1 MPRLLNTCFW
11 RPAII
16 ICAFA
21 FCINLKY
28 GVCDDARMTPLVKAV
43 QKVRKSVV
51 NIRGRKSV
59 HPDHQLAENEE
70 PIKQVNGMG
79 TGIVI
84 DARGFIL
91 TNFHVVQDVRQIQ
104 VTTHDRKTATAQL
117 IAHDQKTDLA
127 ILKVNF
133 DGDLPVIP
141 MGTSSDLMSAE
152 TVAAIGNAYGYRDSV
167 SSGIISA
174 LGRTVQVSDNQTY
187 YNLIQTSAP
196 INPGNSGGPLI
207 NINGDMIGVNVAVRV
222 GAQNIAFA
230 IPVDD
235 AMDVVADMFSKI
247 VAQSV
252 YTGVQLK
259 TDWVNHQPQVVI
271 RRLAHESP
279 AADCGIQSGDIV
291 ESVQGQPCP
300 RSSDFY
306 RQLLGRMPKDEI
318 SIGIRRDGEFKT
330 VSYKLD
336 FARQTENN
344 TPAWKQLG
352 ITVTP
357 VGPSVLR
364 RLSDKYSRGL
374 KIESVRAGS
383 PADEEGIKPG
393 DILVAMHTWRTE
405 SPENL
410 DYILK
415 RPEVVGGDYFRF
427 FILRGPDP
435 LWGQIR
441 VASR

>member
-1 MPRLLNTCFW
+1 MPQLSNACFW
-11 RPAII
+11 RHAI
-16 ICAFA
+16 AFCLVA
-21 FCINLKY
+21 FCINPVV
-28 GVCDDARMTPLVKAV
+28 GNCDDARFTPLVKAV

-51 NIRGRKSV
+51 NIRGRKTV
-59 HPDHQLAENEE
+59 HPDHQIAQSDE

-104 VTTHDRKTATAQL
+104 ITTHDRKTAIAQL
-117 IAHDQKTDLA
+117 ISRDEKTDLA
-127 ILKVNF
+127 ILKVDF
-133 DGDLPVIP
+133 DEPLPVIP

-174 LGRTVQVSDNQTY
+174 LGRTVQVSDEQTY

-235 AMDVVADMFSKI
+235 AMEI
-247 VAQSV
+247 VAEMFAKLVNQSV

-259 TDWVNHQPQVVI
+259 TDWVNSQPQVVI
-271 RRLAHESP
+271 RRLADES
-279 AADCGIQSGDIV
+279 AAAKCGIQSGDIV
-291 ESVQGQPCP
+291 ESIQGQPCP

-306 RQLLGRMPKDEI
+306 RQLLGHMPKDEI
-318 SIGIRRDGEFKT
+318 SIGIRRDGQFKT

-336 FARQTENN
+336 FARQRVLE
-344 TPAWKQLG
+344 TPAWKLLG
-352 ITVTP
+352 ISVTP
-357 VGPSVLR
+357 VGPNVLE
-364 RLSDKYSRGL
+364 RLSSKYSRGL
-374 KIESVRAGS
+374 KIESIRPGS

-393 DILVAMHTWRTE
+393 DILVAVHTWRTE
-405 SPENL
+405 TTDNL
-410 DYILK
+410 NYILK
-415 RPEVVGGDYFRF
+415 RPEVNGGDFFRF
-427 FILRGPDP
+427 FILRGDDP